1 MLKMNDKQQHFV
13 AGLLIALLFG
23 WLVYPA
29 FGFFMAVL
37 IGGLKEMVWD
47 ILLDRGTPEMR
58 DFVATAQGGIVGC
71 ILLFLYRF
79 IGG

>member
-1 MLKMNDKQQHFV
+1 MNHKQQHFV

-29 FGFFMAVL
+29 FGFFIAVL

-58 DFVATAQGGIVGC
+58 DFVATSQGGLVGC
-71 ILLFLYRF
+71 ILLWLY
-79 IGG
+79 ILIQGG

>member
-1 MLKMNDKQQHFV
+1 MNDKQQHFI
-13 AGLLIALLFG
+13 AGLLLSLLFG

-29 FGFFMAVL
+29 FGFFIAVL

-58 DFVATAQGGIVGC
+58 DFVATAQGGLIGC
-71 ILLFLYRF
+71 ILLWLYSL
-79 IGG
+79 IQGG